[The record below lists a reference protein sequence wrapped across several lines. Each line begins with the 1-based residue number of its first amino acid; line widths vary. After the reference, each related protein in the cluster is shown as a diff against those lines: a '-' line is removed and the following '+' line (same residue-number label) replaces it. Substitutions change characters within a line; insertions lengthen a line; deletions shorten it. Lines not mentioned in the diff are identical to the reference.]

1 MDENYT
7 DSSLSG
13 AQAPPTRR
21 VRGPNKPKPAPE
33 PKGRK
38 RRSSSQSKVAL
49 ALVATHLR
57 GVYSQMALLQK
68 AVDELQ
74 DALE

>member
-1 MDENYT
+1 MPNFEEGIDPET
-7 DSSLSG
+7 
-13 AQAPPTRR
+13 QPPTPRR
-21 VRGPNKPKPAPE
+21 TRGPNKPKPAPE

-49 ALVATHLR
+49 ALVATHLK